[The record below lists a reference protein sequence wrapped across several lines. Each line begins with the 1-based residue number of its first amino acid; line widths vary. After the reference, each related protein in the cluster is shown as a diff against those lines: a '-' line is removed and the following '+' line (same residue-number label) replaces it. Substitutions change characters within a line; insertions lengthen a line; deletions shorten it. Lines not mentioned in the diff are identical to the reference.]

1 MRLER
6 LRDDIG
12 RNPVRERRGAAG
24 STGAGAGCEPG
35 MLRAR
40 GHTQ

>member
-12 RNPVRERRGAAG
+12 CNPVRERHGAAG
-24 STGAGAGCEPG
+24 STGAGAGCEFG
-35 MLRAR
+35 MLRA
-40 GHTQ
+40 GGQTQ